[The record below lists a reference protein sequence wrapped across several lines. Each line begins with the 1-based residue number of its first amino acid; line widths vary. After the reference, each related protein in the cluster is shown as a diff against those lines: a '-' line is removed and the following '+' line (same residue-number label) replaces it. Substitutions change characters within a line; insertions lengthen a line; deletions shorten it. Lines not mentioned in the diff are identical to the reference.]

1 MTRSERLAWFI
12 GEIARPWALI
22 SVSTAVAW
30 AIFDGKEA
38 GILAAAGTILTLLY
52 GAKAVEV
59 GFGAK
64 KAADVEVAKV
74 EAKK

>member
-12 GEIARPWALI
+12 GEVARPWALI

-38 GILAAAGTILTLLY
+38 GILTAAGIILLGLY
-52 GAKAVEV
+52 TAKAAEV
-59 GFGAK
+59 AFGAK
-64 KAADVEVAKV
+64 KTADVEVAKV